1 MSSVERFRVL
11 VFGSVVAVIYFA
23 AAMAALRWT
32 VAKLRRGKSGQPDD
46 ADGQDDG
53 VSPSRWARVGRWANR
68 IAVVLAGVGILLAG
82 YAYFVEPTWLD
93 VSEVKLASDKLPGG
107 QRPVRIVHI
116 SDLHCDPTVRL
127 EDDLPGVIA
136 ELNPDVICF
145 TGDAVNTVGG
155 DYPPEALANFRTL
168 MGKLSEIAP
177 VYVVT
182 GNWDVRTAPLYGELK
197 VHVLDGQAVQV
208 IQADGPNFWLVG
220 ASAGSL
226 STATL
231 DGLMDGIP
239 ADEYAV
245 LLYHYPAGVLAVDD
259 AARPPELMLAGH
271 VHGGQV
277 ALPGYG
283 ALVTLSA
290 TGKQYEA
297 GLYRRGKTHL
307 YVSRGIGM
315 EGGAAPRVRLFA
327 RPEVTLIEIAA
338 TGPPEEPIEP

>member
-23 AAMAALRWT
+23 AALAVLRWT
-32 VAKLRRGKSGQPDD
+32 VAKLRRD
-46 ADGQDDG
+46 APADSDSDREDG
-53 VSPSRWARVGRWANR
+53 SATPMSRWRRVGRWANR
-68 IAVVLAGVGILLAG
+68 IAVVLAGVGIGLAG
-82 YAYFVEPTWLD
+82 YAYFIEPTWLD

-127 EDDLPGVIA
+127 EDDLPGAIA
-136 ELNPDVICF
+136 ALNPDVICF
-145 TGDAVNTVGG
+145 TGDAVNTVDG

-168 MGKLSEIAP
+168 MGKLTEIAP

-182 GNWDVRTAPLYGELK
+182 GNWDGRTAPLYGELK

-220 ASAGSL
+220 ASASPL

-239 ADEYAV
+239 PEEYAV
-245 LLYHYPAGVLAVDD
+245 LLHHHPAGVLAIDG
-259 AARPPELMLAGH
+259 AARPPELVLAGH

-297 GLYRRGKTHL
+297 GLYRRGQTDL

-327 RPEVTLIEIAA
+327 RPEVTLIQIAP
-338 TGPPEEPIEP
+338 TGPPEKPLAP